1 MQQTTLTCGVC
12 AVEDVVEDA
21 LQWKLAEQSNNVILM

>member
-12 AVEDVVEDA
+12 TAEDVVEDA